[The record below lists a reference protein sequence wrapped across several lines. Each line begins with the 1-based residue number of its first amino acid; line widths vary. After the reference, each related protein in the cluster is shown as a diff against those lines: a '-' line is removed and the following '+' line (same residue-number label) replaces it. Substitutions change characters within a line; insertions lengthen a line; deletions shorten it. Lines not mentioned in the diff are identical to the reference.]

1 MKKSTNRKSQPYN
14 VEDDEKLPMFE
25 EPTLR
30 MRPINKLPAAVA
42 DFSYKKFKRIT
53 DQVPFSQAEWAAI
66 LHLSERTLQR
76 YAKEEKNFEGI
87 YVDRIL
93 QIEKLIKMG
102 LETFD
107 SPEAFYQWL
116 RKRKVING
124 YEIDFS
130 SLSQSQGIQEI
141 HDQLGRIQHGVF

>member
-1 MKKSTNRKSQPYN
+1 MKKSTNRKGKPYPTQ
-14 VEDDEKLPMFE
+14 EDEKLPILE

-30 MRPINKLPAAVA
+30 MRTINKLPAAVA
-42 DFSYKKFKRIT
+42 DFPYKKFKKIA
-53 DQVPFSQAEWAAI
+53 DMVPFSLAEWATI

-76 YAKEEKNFEGI
+76 YAKENKNFEGI

-93 QIEKLIKMG
+93 QLESLIEMG

-107 SPEAFYQWL
+107 TPEAFYGWL
-116 RKRKVING
+116 KKPKIING

-130 SLSQSQGIQEI
+130 SLSQSQGIQEL